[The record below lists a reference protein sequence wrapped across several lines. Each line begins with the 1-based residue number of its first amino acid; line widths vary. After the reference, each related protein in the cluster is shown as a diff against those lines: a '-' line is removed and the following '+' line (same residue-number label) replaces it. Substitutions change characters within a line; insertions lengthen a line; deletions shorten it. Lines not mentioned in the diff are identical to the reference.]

1 MRGSSDIKEHHE
13 EWSANILSQIK
24 KIPDEAERLR
34 LLIEL
39 EKALMLS
46 QIAQDISFYHES
58 R

>member
-13 EWSANILSQIK
+13 KWSANMLSQIK

-39 EKALMLS
+39 EKVTLLS
-46 QIAQDISFYHES
+46 QIAQDISFYYES
-58 R
+58 Q